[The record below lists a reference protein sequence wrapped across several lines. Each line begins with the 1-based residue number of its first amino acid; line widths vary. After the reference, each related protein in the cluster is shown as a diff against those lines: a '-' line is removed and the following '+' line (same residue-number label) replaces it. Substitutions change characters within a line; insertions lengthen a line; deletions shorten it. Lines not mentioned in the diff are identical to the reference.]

1 MNSSAKYTAIRG
13 FTYNTDKIKQKQ
25 TKKMFQR
32 LTCSQ
37 GALGNKSKV
46 MIAKKKLKDV
56 YMMREETF
64 GRNQAELGEP
74 ILLWK
79 LQANYMTLMFQEQEH
94 IALGQMDC
102 RF

>member
-1 MNSSAKYTAIRG
+1 
-13 FTYNTDKIKQKQ
+13 
-25 TKKMFQR
+25 MFQR
-32 LTCSQ
+32 LTCSQGALGQ

-64 GRNQAELGEP
+64 GRNQAQLGEP
-74 ILLWK
+74 ILFWK

-94 IALGQMDC
+94 SFGPNGL
-102 RF
+102 